1 MNITERMI
9 GLVIQLGVILFA
21 GYTGRKVANFFGIP
35 SVLGELIA
43 GIAIGP
49 FALGGLQLPGFPNGL
64 FFTEHFAGNMSI
76 SAELYAFS
84 TVGSIILLF
93 SSGLE
98 TNIGLFLRYSV
109 AGGVIGICGAL
120 ISFIFGA
127 AVGVIFMGLPF
138 AHPVNLFL
146 GVLSTATSVG
156 ITARILSDQKKM
168 DSPEG
173 VTILASAVFDDVL
186 GIIFLAVILGIV
198 TLIDKNEGV
207 LDTVSLL
214 GIAAK
219 SFGLWF
225 GFTVLGLIFSKKI
238 AGFLKLFKQ
247 PYAFSILSFGLA
259 LILSGFFEVNSLA
272 MIIGAY
278 VMGISLSKTDIAA
291 LIQERLH
298 GLYEFFVPVFFSVMG
313 MMVNIKAILSEQVL
327 YFGLIYSVIAILAKI
342 IGCGGPAL
350 FLGFNVKGALRI
362 GSGMVPRGE
371 VALIIAGIGLSW
383 GVLNDFHFSV
393 VIMMTFV
400 TTLIAPP
407 LIETTLKIPGAGT
420 RKENNAADSVS
431 ASWEFYSDAIA
442 GIVLDTLLNNL
453 KSEGFFVQMLNIDE
467 GLSQARKGDIVLS
480 ITESNNSVR
489 IESSNA
495 NMNFVKTAV
504 YEAIMDLHFAI
515 MKLKNMSHTSVLKKE
530 LSEIDGKVPNEAL
543 NMIHANCIVPELK
556 GESKEAVIEELV
568 RHLAYKGKLDD
579 FDRVL
584 YDVLQREY
592 ITSTGMERGIA
603 IPHAKTD
610 GVKETIVAV
619 GIKKSGVDFES
630 VDGEKTRI
638 VILVVSPV
646 KMPNRHIQF
655 LSAINLIFK
664 DKDTIELVINA
675 ESPEAI
681 AGILQSQAGR

>member
-21 GYTGRKVANFFGIP
+21 VYTGRKVANFLGIP

-43 GIAIGP
+43 GIVIGP
-49 FALGGLQLPGFPNGL
+49 FALGGLHMPGFPNGL
-64 FFTEHFAGNMSI
+64 FFTEHFAGNMAI
-76 SAELYAFS
+76 STELYAFS
-84 TVGSIILLF
+84 AVGSIILLF

-109 AGGVIGICGAL
+109 AGGVIGIGGAL

-127 AVGVIFMGLPF
+127 AVGVIFLGLPL

-146 GVLSTATSVG
+146 GVLATATSVG

-173 VTILASAVFDDVL
+173 VTILAAAVFDDVL

-207 LDTVSLL
+207 FDAVSVL

-238 AGFLKLFKQ
+238 AGFLKIFKQ
-247 PYAFSILSFGLA
+247 PYDFSILSFGLA
-259 LILSGFFEVNSLA
+259 LILSGFFEANNLA

-291 LIQERLH
+291 MIQERLH
-298 GLYEFFVPVFFSVMG
+298 GLYEFFVPVFFAVMG
-313 MMVNIKAILSEQVL
+313 MMVNIKAILSVQVL
-327 YFGLIYSVIAILAKI
+327 YFGMVYSVIAILSKI

-362 GSGMVPRGE
+362 GAGMVPRGE

-383 GVLNDFHFSV
+383 GVLSDFHFSV

-407 LIETTLKIPGAGT
+407 LIEITLKIPGSGT
-420 RKENNAADSVS
+420 KKENNTADSVS

-453 KSEGFFVQMLNIDE
+453 KAEGFFVQMLNIDE

-480 ITESNNSVR
+480 ITESDNSVR

-515 MKLKNMSHTSVLKKE
+515 VKLKNMSYTDTLKKE
-530 LSEIDGKVPNEAL
+530 LSEIGGKVPNEAL
-543 NMIHANCIVPELK
+543 NVIQANCIVPELK
-556 GESKEAVIEELV
+556 GESKESVIEELV

-579 FDRVL
+579 FDCVL
-584 YDVLQREY
+584 YDVLQREN

-646 KMPNRHIQF
+646 KKPNRHIQF

-664 DKDTIELVINA
+664 DKDIIERVINA
-675 ESPEAI
+675 ESTEAI
-681 AGILQSQAGR
+681 VGILQSQAGR